1 MSDIVV
7 VAIWGF
13 LGTAVGSISGIL
25 ASSKLTAYR
34 LERLEKKVEKHN
46 NLVERVYI
54 VEGDIKVIKNDIQD
68 LKEVVHNEG

>member
-1 MSDIVV
+1 MSDIVI

-13 LGTAVGSISGIL
+13 LGTAVGSIGGIL

-68 LKEVVHNEG
+68 LKEAVHEG

>member
-1 MSDIVV
+1 MSDIVI

-46 NLVERVYI
+46 NLVERMYI

-68 LKEVVHNEG
+68 LKEAGAQ

>member
-1 MSDIVV
+1 MSDIVI

-68 LKEVVHNEG
+68 LKEAVHNEG

>member
-1 MSDIVV
+1 MSDIVI

>member
-1 MSDIVV
+1 MSDIVI

-54 VEGDIKVIKNDIQD
+54 VEGDIKVIKNDIHD

>member
-1 MSDIVV
+1 MSDIVI

-34 LERLEKKVEKHN
+34 LERLEKRVEKHN
-46 NLVERVYI
+46 NLVERMYSLESRVT
-54 VEGDIKVIKNDIQD
+54 VLE
-68 LKEVVHNEG
+68 EVMHDD